1 MSDATAPTAAP
12 SGTTADPATPAA
24 PGTGLGGASTT
35 AQTAPAT
42 TTQAAQTAP
51 ASTQPWSWA
60 KDDGTFNDG
69 WRDRL
74 PDDLKGVKDLEKYKD
89 LPSMARTLVHQQ
101 KMIGA
106 DKLPLPPKNATP
118 EELAKWDGWNKLG
131 RPETP
136 DGYDLKALKPLGD
149 GIPYDY
155 EGEKSM
161 LKEMHALGMTQT
173 QVNGLLAKYRENVGG
188 QYGQITEKT
197 KVEQAQAQEGLRK
210 EYGQAFDKKMNDAT
224 QYIRGVLGE
233 KADAL
238 IQKHQFDADFI
249 RVMVTA
255 AEANREHPR
264 VDGKSVPINGALSP
278 AEAKAELAA
287 LMSEAAK
294 DPKHPLNNKH
304 DPMYATLNQ
313 KYLKLHEFITAGG

>member
-1 MSDATAPTAAP
+1 MSDTAPAPAAAPATTAAP
-12 SGTTADPATPAA
+12 TETSAA
-24 PGTGLGGASTT
+24 LGGASTPPP
-35 AQTAPAT
+35 AAPPAAPAVQPPPRWT
-42 TTQAAQTAP
+42 KEDGSFEENWYKLLPPDLQGEKSLHTQ
-51 ASTQPWSWA
+51 
-60 KDDGTFNDG
+60 
-69 WRDRL
+69 
-74 PDDLKGVKDLEKYKD
+74 KGIEGL
-89 LPSMARTLVHQQ
+89 ARTVVHQN

-106 DKLPLPPKNATP
+106 EKLPLPPKNATP

-136 DGYDLKALKPLGD
+136 DGYDLKTLKPLGD

-155 EGEKSM
+155 EGEKAF
-161 LKEMHALGMTQT
+161 LKDMHGLGLTQT
-173 QVNGLLAKYRENVGG
+173 QATGLLAKYRESIGG

-197 KVEQAQAQEGLRK
+197 KAEQTQAQEGLKK

-278 AEAKAELAA
+278 AEAKQELAEL
-287 LMSEAAK
+287 MSAAK
-294 DPKHPLNNKH
+294 DPKHPLNNKM
-304 DPMYATLNQ
+304 DPLYASMNA